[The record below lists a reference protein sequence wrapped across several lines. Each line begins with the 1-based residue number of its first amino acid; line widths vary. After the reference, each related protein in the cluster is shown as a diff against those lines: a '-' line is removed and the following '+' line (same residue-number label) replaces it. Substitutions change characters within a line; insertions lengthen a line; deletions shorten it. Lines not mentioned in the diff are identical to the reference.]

1 MKGMI
6 EFNLDNRDDDMAMK
20 RCHKSLQMAWVIW
33 YFTIARSK
41 FQEFKTPEDVF
52 NYFNELLEKYSID
65 INDLV
70 E

>member
-20 RCHKSLQMAWVIW
+20 RCHKSLQMALVIW
-33 YFTIARSK
+33 CFTTGRSK